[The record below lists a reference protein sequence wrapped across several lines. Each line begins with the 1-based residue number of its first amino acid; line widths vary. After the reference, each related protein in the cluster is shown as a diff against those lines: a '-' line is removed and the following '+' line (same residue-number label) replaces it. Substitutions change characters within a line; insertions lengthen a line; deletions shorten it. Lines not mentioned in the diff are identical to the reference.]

1 MNACTPYLAAFTSRF
16 LLMMQYRSAALASF
30 LTQCWFGLVR
40 VMVLAAFYAGAAE
53 SGSALPLS
61 FSQAVTYTWLA
72 QGLLA
77 LLPWAADPDIAA
89 AMRTGAIGHDRLR
102 PVDTYNLWYAC
113 TAGRMIA
120 RILPRLLLMIIAAG
134 ILLPLMGK
142 EEWAWKAPSDV
153 AATML
158 FVLSL
163 TVAVAL
169 SCTVVMLINLTVVS
183 TLNERGVNTLAV
195 PLVFIFSGALLPLPL
210 YPDMARIALFIQP
223 LAGVLDI
230 PSRIYS
236 GALTGLM
243 AWIGISLQVFWTF
256 TLVVIGKKWLNHS
269 MQRLAVQGG

>member
-1 MNACTPYLAAFTSRF
+1 VSAYSPYLAAFTSRF

-40 VMVLAAFYAGAAE
+40 VMVLAAFYKGAAQ
-53 SGSALPLS
+53 SDSTLPLS
-61 FSQAVTYTWLA
+61 FAQAVTYTWLA

-89 AMRTGAIGHDRLR
+89 AMRTGAVGHDRLR

-120 RILPRLLLMIIAAG
+120 RILPRLLLMVLAAG
-134 ILLPLMGK
+134 VVLPLIGK
-142 EEWAWKAPSDV
+142 EELAWAPPSGT
-153 AATML
+153 AAAML
-158 FVLSL
+158 FALSL

-169 SCTVVMLINLTVVS
+169 SCAVVMLINITVVS
-183 TLNERGVNTLAV
+183 TLNERGVNTLVV
-195 PLVFIFSGALLPLPL
+195 PVVFILSGALLPLPF
-210 YPDMARIALFIQP
+210 YPDMARLALFIQP

-236 GALTGLM
+236 GALTGPM
-243 AWIGISLQVFWTF
+243 AWIGISLQVLWTF
-256 TLVVIGKKWLNHS
+256 TLVVAGKKWLS
-269 MQRLAVQGG
+269 YGMQRLEVQGG

>member
-1 MNACTPYLAAFTSRF
+1 MSAYRPYLAAFTSRF

-30 LTQCWFGLVR
+30 LTQGWFGMVR

-53 SGSALPLS
+53 SNSALPLS
-61 FSQAVTYTWLA
+61 LVQAVTYTWLT

-89 AMRTGAIGHDRLR
+89 AMRTGAVGHDRLR
-102 PVDTYNLWYAC
+102 PVETYNLWYAC

-120 RILPRLLLMIIAAG
+120 RILPRLLLMVLAAG
-134 ILLPLMGK
+134 VILPLIGK
-142 EEWAWKAPSDV
+142 EEWAWSPPPGAT
-153 AATML
+153 AAL
-158 FVLSL
+158 FFALSL

-169 SCTVVMLINLTVVS
+169 SCSIVMLINITVVS
-183 TLNERGVNTLAV
+183 TLNERGVNTLVV
-195 PLVFIFSGALLPLPL
+195 PVVFIFSGALLPLPL
-210 YPDMARIALFIQP
+210 YPDMARIALFLQP

-243 AWIGISLQVFWTF
+243 AWAGIGVQVFWTF
-256 TLVVIGKKWLNHS
+256 TLVVAGKIWLNHS
-269 MQRLAVQGG
+269 MRRLEVQGG